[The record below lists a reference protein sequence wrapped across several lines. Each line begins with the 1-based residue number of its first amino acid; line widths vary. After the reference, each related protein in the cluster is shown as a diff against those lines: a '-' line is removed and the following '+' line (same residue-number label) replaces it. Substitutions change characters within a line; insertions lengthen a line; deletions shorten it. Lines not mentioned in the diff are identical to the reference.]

1 MSRMSEIYAMCM
13 EIGVMMEDG
22 SIDFDEPV
30 EMLCEEFP
38 VLNYEEANIFLLDM
52 FEELQQ

>member
-22 SIDFDEPV
+22 SIDFDEAV

-38 VLNYEEANIFLLDM
+38 ALNYEEANIFLLDM

>member
-13 EIGVMMEDG
+13 EIRVMMEDG
-22 SIDFDEPV
+22 SIDFDEAV

>member
-22 SIDFDEPV
+22 SIDFDEAV

-38 VLNYEEANIFLLDM
+38 VLKHEEANIFLLDM

>member
-13 EIGVMMEDG
+13 EIRVMMEDG
-22 SIDFDEPV
+22 SIDFDEAV
-30 EMLCEEFP
+30 KMLCEEFP
-38 VLNYEEANIFLLDM
+38 VLNYEKANIFLLDM